1 MCLYPKLVRNPKYIP
16 NKKNKGVV
24 PTMTDKRVSMIPVGC
39 GKCMECRK
47 QKANE
52 WIVRLNEEVRER
64 KNGKFVTLTFTNEVL
79 EKVSKEIIGLDGYEL
94 DNEIAKICVNRFR
107 ERWRKKYKK
116 KPRMWLITELGTTST
131 ERIHLHGIIWTD
143 QTKEEIEERWSY
155 GHTWVGKWVNGDTIG
170 YIVKYLSKGDNIHKE
185 YKPKMFYS
193 NGIGK
198 GYTDRIDANVN
209 KYKQEGTQEYY
220 KDRKGFKKG
229 LPTYWRNKI
238 YSEEER
244 EKLWIEKLDEQV
256 RWVDGKKI
264 DISEGDEN
272 YWEALKY
279 ARQKNKR
286 LGYGDDSINW
296 DRKRYER
303 DLRNMKHKERI
314 KSNRK
319 A

>member
-1 MCLYPKLVRNPKYIP
+1 MNNPKYRA

-52 WIVRLNEEVRER
+52 WIVRLGEEIRER

-79 EKVSKEIIGLDGYEL
+79 QKVSKEVIGLDGYEL

-143 QTKEEIEERWSY
+143 QSKEEIEERWSY
-155 GHTWVGKWVNGDTIG
+155 GHTWCGKWVNGDTIG
-170 YIVKYLSKGDNIHKE
+170 YIVKYLSKGDIKHKE

-193 NGIGK
+193 NGLGK
-198 GYTDRIDANVN
+198 GYTKRADAENNKFKGEETKTYYRDR
-209 KYKQEGTQEYY
+209 Q
-220 KDRKGFKKG
+220 GFKRA
-229 LPTYWRNKI
+229 LPNYWRNKI
-238 YSEEER
+238 YSDEER
-244 EKLWIEKLDEQV
+244 EKLWIQKLDEKV
-256 RWVDGKKI
+256 RYVNGRKI
-264 DISEGDEN
+264 DISKNEDD
-272 YWEALKY
+272 YWKVLKEEQ
-279 ARQKNKR
+279 QKNKR
-286 LGYGDDSINW
+286 LGYGDDTVNW
-296 DRKRYER
+296 ERKRYER
-303 DLRNMKHKERI
+303 EMRNLKRINQNAKHE
-314 KSNRK
+314 NEF
-319 A
+319 